1 METEIRNGTGK
12 TALVT
17 GATRGIGFEL
27 ARVFA
32 KEGYDLV
39 IVARDARELER
50 CALDLRIEG
59 VRVTPL
65 PKNLSQPDA
74 AEELHAETRAR
85 GLEIDVLVND
95 AGQGEF
101 GPFLDA
107 DLGRHLEIIRINVIS
122 LTALTHLYGRDMVA
136 RGSGRIL
143 QLASIVSKMPSPL
156 LAVYAATKAYVYSLS
171 HALANELKDTGV
183 TVTALLPGAT
193 DTGFF
198 AQAGDE
204 EWESHRGGLADPAK
218 VARDGYEALMAG
230 KTHVISGA
238 MNKARG
244 AMGAVLPD
252 DTLADMMRKENAPR
266 VNGAA

>member
-1 METEIRNGTGK
+1 MENIKDGTGK
-12 TALVT
+12 TALIT

-32 KEGYDLV
+32 KEGFDLV
-39 IVARDARELER
+39 IVARDSAELER
-50 CALDLRIEG
+50 CALDLRVEG

-74 AEELHAETRAR
+74 AEELHAQTRAM

-101 GPFLDA
+101 GSFLDT
-107 DLGRHLEIIRINVIS
+107 DLGRHLEIVQINIGS
-122 LTALTHLYGRDMVA
+122 LTALTHLSGRDMVA
-136 RGSGRIL
+136 RGAGRIL

-156 LAVYAATKAYVYSLS
+156 LAVYGATKAYVYSLS
-171 HALANELKDTGV
+171 HALANELEGSGV

-204 EWESHRGGLADPAK
+204 NWEAHREGLADPAK
-218 VARDGYEALMAG
+218 VARDGYDALMAG

-238 MNKARG
+238 MNKAYG
-244 AMGAVLPD
+244 AMSAVLPD
-252 DTLADMMRKENAPR
+252 DALAEKMRKENAPR
-266 VNGAA
+266 VN